1 VQHQVQPYSANRRR
15 SLSGIHLPDLPAD
28 AAGGYQGHDEF
39 AVVESVLA
47 RRFPIYREG
56 DVAAKPG
63 GAMRQLQYKLVQGE
77 ASWQLK
83 LDRMVEF

>member
-1 VQHQVQPYSANRRR
+1 VA
-15 SLSGIHLPDLPAD
+15 
-28 AAGGYQGHDEF
+28 
-39 AVVESVLA
+39 SVLA